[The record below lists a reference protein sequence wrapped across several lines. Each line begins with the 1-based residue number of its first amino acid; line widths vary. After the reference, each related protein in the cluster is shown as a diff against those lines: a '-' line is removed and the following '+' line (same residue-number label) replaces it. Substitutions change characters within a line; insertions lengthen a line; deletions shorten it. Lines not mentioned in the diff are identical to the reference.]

1 MNWITSSLIMFFFSV
16 FQYLLIRKIQKDSVS
31 NKIINFMMFFPA
43 VPILLIWVLLSKSQL
58 ILEGKYI
65 ILIALITFLFSYLGN
80 RFSLSGIKSAPNPG
94 FSLIIQKSYAV
105 YTAFAAVVLF
115 DSTLSLGNLISITI
129 IILFSATIVIDRS
142 EKKKDYNWKWIAY
155 SIIAFFLFGN
165 LALASKYFQLKDIN
179 PTVLVFYVFFFVS
192 IFFFAD
198 LLLKGKSIKYK
209 LKKSNVPILALIG
222 ISNGFF
228 NLATQFAFKTS
239 PNIGY
244 VNIINTASI
253 TAITLLS
260 TIFFKDKLTL
270 EKIIGVIGVT
280 LGLILLLL
288 N

>member
-1 MNWITSSLIMFFFSV
+1 MKGQN
-16 FQYLLIRKIQKDSVS
+16 
-31 NKIINFMMFFPA
+31 
-43 VPILLIWVLLSKSQL
+43 
-58 ILEGKYI
+58 E
-65 ILIALITFLFSYLGN
+65 FL
-80 RFSLSGIKSAPNPG
+80 
-94 FSLIIQKSYAV
+94 V
-105 YTAFAAVVLF
+105 
-115 DSTLSLGNLISITI
+115 TLSPVSAGFPSPADDFVENILDLNEYLIKHPA
-129 IILFSATIVIDRS
+129 AT
-142 EKKKDYNWKWIAY
+142 
-155 SIIAFFLFGN
+155 
-165 LALASKYFQLKDIN
+165 
-179 PTVLVFYVFFFVS
+179 FFVRVS
-192 IFFFAD
+192 
-198 LLLKGKSIKYK
+198 
-209 LKKSNVPILALIG
+209 IG